1 MNEQDYSL
9 LISKRCLESDKKYYL
24 SDLSFRFSEIGTKN
38 ADYGHLYENIIAIEL
53 LRRGYEVYIGKFYDK
68 EIDFVAMKEG
78 TKTYIQVSDDISREE
93 TFQREVKPLLSI
105 KDAYPK
111 LLIART
117 KHEESQY
124 EGIKIIDIAR
134 WLSDSQM

>member
-1 MNEQDYSL
+1 MFKRKAFEKLMYWKEKKAPKYSVL
-9 LISKRCLESDKKYYL
+9 L
-24 SDLSFRFSEIGTKN
+24 
-38 ADYGHLYENIIAIEL
+38 
-53 LRRGYEVYIGKFYDK
+53 
-68 EIDFVAMKEG
+68 EG

-134 WLSDSQM
+134 WLDDSQF